1 MIKKLGYATFLILCS
16 ILAFF
21 ILWLASDPF
30 AKAQQQQQPIICDT
44 SVIVL
49 ENLATR
55 FGEISTEQG
64 RDDDI
69 LIVITVNPL
78 HQWTMIVTPKEK
90 PDMFCV
96 LGAGHSWTQEPNSS
110 TGITHNESII
120 VISFKEDGAWS
131 MVHIDGSS
139 KQISN
144 VTTTG
149 YDWKRI
155 ITLKN

>member
-30 AKAQQQQQPIICDT
+30 AKAQQQPLICDT
-44 SVIVL
+44 TVSVL

-64 RDDDI
+64 RDGEI
-69 LIVITVNPL
+69 FMVITVNPL
-78 HQWTMIVTPKEK
+78 HQWTMIVTPKGQ
-90 PDMFCV
+90 PNIFCV
-96 LGAGHSWTQEPNSS
+96 VATGHSWTQEEASS
-110 TGITHNESII
+110 TGIIDNGSII
-120 VISFKEDGAWS
+120 IFSFKEAGEWS
-131 MVHIDGSS
+131 LVHINNSS
-139 KQISN
+139 KEISN

-149 YDWKRI
+149 YDWKRTVI
-155 ITLKN
+155 LKN

>member
-30 AKAQQQQQPIICDT
+30 AKAQQQQQIICDT

-96 LGAGHSWTQEPNSS
+96 LGTGHSWTQEPNSS